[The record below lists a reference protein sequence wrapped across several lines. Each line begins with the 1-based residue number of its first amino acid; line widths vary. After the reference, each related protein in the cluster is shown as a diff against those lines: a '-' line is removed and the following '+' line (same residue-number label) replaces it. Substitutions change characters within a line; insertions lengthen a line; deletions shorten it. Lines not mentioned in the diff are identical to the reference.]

1 MSKGSPEH
9 LAAGCVVIEQ
19 PPAEG
24 LFQVVVIP
32 CCNEPALLPAL
43 HSLKNCKP
51 AVHPV
56 EVLIVMNA
64 AAEDREAVEQ
74 NRITASAFHQWNKQH
89 RDAHTVFHLI
99 ERNDLPWHR
108 AGAGLARK
116 IGMDLAVSRLEKA
129 GSHHGIILSLDAD
142 CTVSAN
148 YLSETEH
155 FFLRHP
161 TAIGCVFRFEHPLQ
175 GNEFPD
181 RVYQAI
187 AEYELYLRYFHE
199 GLKWSGYPYPFHT
212 IGSCMAVRSDIYRK
226 AGGMNQRKAGED
238 FYFLQKIFPMG
249 DFYELS
255 SVCVYPSP
263 RPSSR
268 LPFGTASAVYRILND
283 GQSFNAF
290 NLQSFTDLKT
300 LNEKVV
306 HFFSGEYETIL
317 PALPVSVQHFFQRR
331 NAAAKIHE
339 IRNNTSSATT
349 FRKRFYQWFNRLMV
363 LQFFH
368 FCRDHFYD
376 DLPLEEAARE
386 LIYLQY
392 GQKIEANKM
401 AALYFFR
408 SRIPVVSDIISGT
421 KRQVI

>member
-1 MSKGSPEH
+1 MSKDSTEYISGID
-9 LAAGCVVIEQ
+9 ATIEK
-19 PPAEG
+19 PPMTG

-32 CCNEPALLPAL
+32 CCNEPALLTTL

-51 AVHPV
+51 ASHPV
-56 EVLIVMNA
+56 EVIIVVNA
-64 AAEDREAVEQ
+64 AEGNQEAMEQ
-74 NRITASAFHQWNKQH
+74 NRITAAAFHQWNKAH
-89 RDAHTVFHLI
+89 RDAHIVFHMI
-99 ERNDLPWHR
+99 ERNDLPSHR

-116 IGMDLAVSRLEKA
+116 IGMDMAARRLKLAGTPK
-129 GSHHGIILSLDAD
+129 GIILSLDAD
-142 CTVSAN
+142 CRVSDN

-161 TAIGCVFRFEHPLQ
+161 SAIGCVFRFEHPLQ
-175 GNEFPD
+175 GDEFPD

-212 IGSCMAVRSDIYRK
+212 IGSCMAVRSDIYRR

-249 DFYELS
+249 DFYELA

-268 LPFGTASAVYRILND
+268 LPFGTAHAVYRILNN
-283 GQSFNAF
+283 GQSFRAF
-290 NLQSFTDLKT
+290 NLQSFADLKT
-300 LNEKVV
+300 LNEKVI
-306 HFFSGEYETIL
+306 HFFSEDQHNLMQT
-317 PALPVSVQHFFQRR
+317 LPVSVQQFFKQRH
-331 NAAAKIHE
+331 AASRLQE
-339 IRNNTSSATT
+339 IRSNTASPAA

-368 FCRDHFYD
+368 FCRDHFYA
-376 DLPLEEAARE
+376 DLPLDEAARE
-386 LIYLQY
+386 LISLLY
-392 GQKIEANKM
+392 GQKIEADKM
-401 AALYFFR
+401 AALHFFR
-408 SRIPVVSDIISGT
+408 EVMRAQSD
-421 KRQVI
+421 VC